1 MSYYLNDLLI
11 FLLTCRKRQWSENS
25 LAAHRELASDP
36 DLPFNAP
43 LRLVAAISEW
53 PSAGEGRG
61 LPEGGTGQ
69 RGHAGSACGVRLP
82 PGGRQTRGGPRAA
95 LSFPNTLVFV
105 FVQCPRVKGDVAF
118 GAPQARFRLPWSVSP
133 NA

>member
-1 MSYYLNDLLI
+1 MSHYLNDLLI
-11 FLLTCRKRQWSENS
+11 FLLTCRQRQWSENS

-61 LPEGGTGQ
+61 LPEGGTG
-69 RGHAGSACGVRLP
+69 RSVRV
-82 PGGRQTRGGPRAA
+82 RRAA
-95 LSFPNTLVFV
+95 SARR
-105 FVQCPRVKGDVAF
+105 QADARRAPRG
-118 GAPQARFRLPWSVSP
+118 S
-133 NA
+133 